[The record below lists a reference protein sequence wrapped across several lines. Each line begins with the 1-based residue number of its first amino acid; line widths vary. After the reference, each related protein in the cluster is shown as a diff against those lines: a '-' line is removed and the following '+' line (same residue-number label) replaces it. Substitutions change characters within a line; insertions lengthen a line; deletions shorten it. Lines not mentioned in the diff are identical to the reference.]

1 MKEKLQK
8 KKLWLRRMILLVIDG
23 IIIGV
28 SSFLALAVRFE
39 FEIGLI
45 EPIFL
50 KNIMKYMVLQI
61 LLTLVVFFLFR
72 IYSSL
77 WEYAS
82 VQEAIYIVFASVSAT
97 FIEMIIMVV
106 AGTYLPR
113 SYYFLYP
120 MILFTFIGTTRLLYR
135 IFRKQKTVIK
145 KVVNQQNRHE
155 KIKRVMII
163 GAGEAGNILV
173 KEIQNSQWLNAKV
186 CCVLDMDRR
195 KQGKFLRGVK
205 IEGDRNDILH
215 CVEKYK
221 IDEIIIALPR
231 LSIKELKPIL
241 EICRQTKCLVKKVP
255 GVYQLV
261 NGEVSVSR
269 LKEIGIEDLLGREPV
284 RVDLKEIL
292 NYVKDEV
299 VMVTGGAG
307 SIGSE
312 ICRQIATHQPKQII
326 IVELNENASY
336 ILQREL
342 LQKYPKLDIIV
353 LIGSIRDEERLESI
367 FKKYR
372 PNIIYHA
379 AAHKH
384 VPLMEVSPNEAIKN
398 NVLGTYNVVKM
409 ADKFKA
415 KKFIQ
420 ISTDKAV
427 NPTNIMGAS
436 KRICEMIIQSYNKY
450 SNTEYVAVR
459 FGNVLGSNGSVVPL
473 FKKQIQEGGPVTV
486 TDPKIVRYFMT
497 IAEATSLVLQAG
509 AYARGGEIFVLDM
522 GEPVKIL
529 DLAKNMIHLSGL
541 QEGKDIEIVFTGLRP
556 GEKLYEELLMEEEG
570 MQSTPNKLI
579 YIGKPI
585 EFDEKQLYQMLNY
598 MQKYKNDENVNMRES
613 VKQIVPTYVIG

>member
-39 FEIGLI
+39 FKIGLI

-61 LLTLVVFFLFR
+61 LLTLVIFFLFR

-585 EFDEKQLYQMLNY
+585 EFDEKQLYQMLDY
-598 MQKYKNDENVNMRES
+598 MQRYKNDENVNMRES
-613 VKQIVPTYVIG
+613 VKRIVPTYIIG

>member
-23 IIIGV
+23 IIIGG

-82 VQEAIYIVFASVSAT
+82 VQEAIYIMFASVSAT

>member
-23 IIIGV
+23 IIIGG

-82 VQEAIYIVFASVSAT
+82 VQEAIYIMFASVSAT

-585 EFDEKQLYQMLNY
+585 EFDEKQLYQMLDY
-598 MQKYKNDENVNMRES
+598 MQRYKNDENVNMRES
-613 VKQIVPTYVIG
+613 VKRIVPTYIIG

>member
-1 MKEKLQK
+1 MGKQIQK
-8 KKLWLRRMILLVIDG
+8 KKLWLRRVMLIGIDG
-23 IIIGV
+23 IIIGI

-39 FEIGLI
+39 FKIGLI

-50 KNIMKYMVLQI
+50 KNIMKCMVMQI

-72 IYSSL
+72 IYNSL
-77 WEYAS
+77 WEYAG
-82 VQEAIYIVFASVSAT
+82 VQEAIYIAFASVSAT
-97 FIEMIIMVV
+97 FIEMIIMVA

-135 IFRKQKTVIK
+135 IFRRQKTLLK
-145 KVVNQQNRHE
+145 KVVDRKNRHE
-155 KIKRVMII
+155 KIKKVMII
-163 GAGEAGNILV
+163 GAGEAGNLLI
-173 KEIQNSQWLNAKV
+173 KEIQNSQQLNAKV
-186 CCVLDMDRR
+186 CCVLDVDPR

-205 IEGDRNDILH
+205 IEGNRNDILH

-231 LSIKELKPIL
+231 LSVKELQPIL
-241 EICRQTKCLVKKVP
+241 EICRQTKCLVKKLP

-292 NYVKDEV
+292 NYVKDQV

-312 ICRQIATHQPKQII
+312 LCRQIATHQPKQII

-342 LQKYPKLDIIV
+342 LQKYPELNIIV

-367 FKKYR
+367 FKKYQ

-409 ADKFKA
+409 ADKFKTQ
-415 KKFIQ
+415 KFIQ

-473 FKKQIQEGGPVTV
+473 FKKQIQEGGPITV

-497 IAEATSLVLQAG
+497 IPEAASLVLQAG

-541 QEGKDIEIVFTGLRP
+541 REGKDIEIVFTGLRP

-570 MQSTPNKLI
+570 IQTTPNKLI

-585 EFDEKQLYQMLNY
+585 EFDEKQLYQMLDY
-598 MQKYKNDENVNMRES
+598 MQRHKNDENVNMRES

>member
-39 FEIGLI
+39 FKIGLI

-598 MQKYKNDENVNMRES
+598 MQRYKNDENVNMRES